1 MKMLKIELFKIWKSR
16 IPILAFLIL
25 LVIGALFYSSQAKL
39 DQDYYQLQNKI
50 ITQESYQI
58 ETELQLASL
67 NQSTLNNSQLNF
79 LSEYNTLLA
88 SYYTTTDETAILPIL
103 IEIDNLRLQGISLG
117 VNIFASDANTIKID
131 IARNKLLLEANITP
145 IIIDNSLTFY
155 PLIRSFHLKY
165 WSFIVLFITVIN
177 SSYAF
182 LENENA
188 QTLKLT
194 YSSPYKRSTIYLAK
208 YLSSLF
214 ITISIYLVCIGIIYF
229 WCLNSRGIGSLDY
242 PILFNS
248 DYQCIGKLSDII
260 LQLLFS
266 DLLMII
272 LVISFSGFISSITF
286 NHAISTITALI
297 FGGITYYYLNNISLN
312 TIIWQNYLCYLLI
325 IISFLLIMITR
336 KLIQNKNIYM

>member
-1 MKMLKIELFKIWKSR
+1 MLKIELFKIWKSR

-39 DQDYYQLQNKI
+39 DQDYYQQQYKI

-58 ETELQLASL
+58 ETELQLAAL
-67 NQSTLNNSQLNF
+67 NQSSLNSRQLAF

-88 SYYTTTDETAILPIL
+88 NYYTTTDEAAILPIL

-117 VNIFASDANTIKID
+117 INIFASDTNTIKLN

-145 IIIDNSLTFY
+145 IIIDNDLAFY
-155 PLIRSFHLKY
+155 PLFRNFHLQY
-165 WSFIVLFITVIN
+165 WSFIVLFITVITGT
-177 SSYAF
+177 YAF

-194 YSSPYKRSTIYLAK
+194 YSSPYKRSDIYLAK
-208 YLSSLF
+208 YLSALF
-214 ITISIYLVCIGIIYF
+214 ITIGIYLICIGIIYV
-229 WCLNSRGIGSLDY
+229 WCLNSGGVGSLDY
-242 PILFNS
+242 TILFNS
-248 DYQCIGKLSDII
+248 DYQCIGKLSDISI
-260 LQLLFS
+260 QILFS
-266 DLLMII
+266 DLLMIV
-272 LVISFSGFISSITF
+272 LAISFSGFISSVTF
-286 NHAISTITALI
+286 NHSITTIITLI
-297 FGGITYYYLNNISLN
+297 FSGITYYYLNRISLN

-325 IISFLLIMITR
+325 TISFLLIMITR